1 MVRNPLRNPF
11 SLSQDEPE
19 LVRQER
25 TRNRQTIQS
34 QLRAAVQKHKD
45 SRNPSVSGPTRLDAA
60 YDAVLFCALA
70 VFAAQ
75 GYRIASRPGH
85 HRIAMEGLA
94 GTLELGEG
102 LHDELETLLDLRNS
116 KYDGFESVDE
126 RTLADAL
133 QLSDNVL
140 TRVSQWLVQHHADL
154 VATT

>member
-1 MVRNPLRNPF
+1 MRNG
-11 SLSQDEPE
+11 
-19 LVRQER
+19 
-25 TRNRQTIQS
+25 QTIQF
-34 QLRAAVQKHKD
+34 QLRAAAQKYKD
-45 SRNPSVSGPTRLDAA
+45 SQNTSVSGPTRLDAA

-94 GTLELGEG
+94 GTLELGGG
-102 LHDELETLLDLRNS
+102 LYDELETLLDLRNS

-133 QLSDNVL
+133 QLSGNVL
-140 TRVSQWLVQHHADL
+140 SAASKWLAQHHADL

>member
-1 MVRNPLRNPF
+1 MLRNPF

-19 LVRQER
+19 LVRQEC

-34 QLRAAVQKHKD
+34 QLRAAVQKYKD
-45 SRNPSVSGPTRLDAA
+45 SQNASVSGPTRLDAA
-60 YDAVLFCALA
+60 YDAILFCALA

-75 GYRIASRPGH
+75 GYRISSRPGY

-94 GTLELGEG
+94 GALDLGEG
-102 LHDELETLLDLRNS
+102 TLDELETLLDLRNS

-126 RTLADAL
+126 QTLRDAL
-133 QLSDNVL
+133 QLSSTVL
-140 TRVSQWLVQHHADL
+140 TTVSTWLVQHHPDL

>member
-1 MVRNPLRNPF
+1 MLRNPF

-34 QLRAAVQKHKD
+34 QLRAAVQKYKD
-45 SRNPSVSGPTRLDAA
+45 SQNASVSGPTRLDAA
-60 YDAVLFCALA
+60 YDAILFCALA

-75 GYRIASRPGH
+75 GYRISSRPGH

-94 GTLELGEG
+94 GALDLGDG
-102 LHDELETLLDLRNS
+102 TYDELETLLDLRNS

-126 RTLADAL
+126 QTLRDAL
-133 QLSDNVL
+133 QLSNTVL
-140 TRVSQWLVQHHADL
+140 TTVSAWLVQHHPDL